1 MYQTGRRA
9 KSMSFITHG
18 DLFEIFILYDIM
30 GESLLLRLL
39 LQPLQGEEGSVA
51 PHNMLSFT
59 EYFAWGAHQDREDRR
74 AHHVSFGLRLH
85 PPDPPLFSSSSS
97 L

>member
-1 MYQTGRRA
+1 MYQTDRRA

-39 LQPLQGEEGSVA
+39 LQPMQGEEGSVA
-51 PHNMLSFT
+51 PYYMLSFT
-59 EYFAWGAHQDREDRR
+59 EYLPGVLIRTGRTDEPTMFLLA
-74 AHHVSFGLRLH
+74 
-85 PPDPPLFSSSSS
+85 
-97 L
+97 